1 MQKNPKGAE
10 NFERGRAQAQ
20 GISGE
25 TLKRKKAKRG
35 ANVRSG

>member
-1 MQKNPKGAE
+1 MGAKNP
-10 NFERGRAQAQ
+10 ERGRAQAQ
-20 GISGE
+20 GNPGE

>member
-1 MQKNPKGAE
+1 MKLRKGE
-10 NFERGRAQAQ
+10 GEREQTQ
-20 GISGE
+20 GVLGE